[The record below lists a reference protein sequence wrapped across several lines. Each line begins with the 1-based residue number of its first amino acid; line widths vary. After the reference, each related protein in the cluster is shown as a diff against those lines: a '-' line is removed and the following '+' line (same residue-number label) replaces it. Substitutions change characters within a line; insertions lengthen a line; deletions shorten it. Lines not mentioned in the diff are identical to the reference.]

1 MLTTAPMVTPKERTT
16 WSDLRKNLRAVVNM
30 LIKKIKLH
38 NSYAVIAIAIC
49 FFMCYINLYN
59 NKTEVVHML
68 KQKALTKQLTA
79 TLCTTTNT
87 LFIHNNKTVQKAAN
101 VYTANSKKVIHNLT
115 VQQQTAFNSLQNTF
129 MQKAKN
135 FVVNTL
141 AMQTLLK

>member
-1 MLTTAPMVTPKERTT
+1 ML
-16 WSDLRKNLRAVVNM
+16 
-30 LIKKIKLH
+30 
-38 NSYAVIAIAIC
+38 AIC

-87 LFIHNNKTVQKAAN
+87 VFVHKNTTVKKAAF
-101 VYTANSKKVIHNLT
+101 VYTQNAQDVIRNLNA
-115 VQQQTAFNSLQNTF
+115 QQLQAFNMLPAAF

-135 FVVNTL
+135 FNKLINTSV
-141 AMQTLLK
+141 LKNLFTTH

>member
-1 MLTTAPMVTPKERTT
+1 MHFLVAF
-16 WSDLRKNLRAVVNM
+16 S
-30 LIKKIKLH
+30 KI
-38 NSYAVIAIAIC
+38 
-49 FFMCYINLYN
+49 MCYINLYN